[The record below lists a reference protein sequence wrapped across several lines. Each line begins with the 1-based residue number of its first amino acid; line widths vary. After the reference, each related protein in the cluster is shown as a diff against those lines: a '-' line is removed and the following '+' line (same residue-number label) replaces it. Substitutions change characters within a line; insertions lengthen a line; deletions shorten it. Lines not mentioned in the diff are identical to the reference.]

1 MRSGFHSESGPNR
14 EGEGRTVEQL
24 RVRRAQRD
32 TRDEGYR
39 VKARARRRGGRGR
52 RRGRRESS
60 APPPQKPGF
69 FAWLKSLFGFGRK
82 ETEKRPRRGSASL
95 DQQEKRVLED
105 FQKQFGITF
114 RDPGL
119 LKLALTHRSYLSVTG
134 QGPRESNERLEF
146 LGDSVLGL
154 VTSEYLYRRHPDEH
168 EGQLTKTK
176 SLLVSKAIL
185 SRRAL
190 RMGLGR
196 FVLMSHSEVE
206 SGGRQRLSILADA
219 FESVLGAVYLDQG
232 FEVAREYI
240 HKHLLAE
247 SDSIVADKR
256 HTNYKSHLQEYVQST
271 YRTHPVYRIRSENG
285 PDHSKYFMVEVMVG
299 RRTLG
304 EGRGHNKKE
313 AEQAA
318 ARDALERVEKSR
330 GGVREPQPEPTRER
344 APAVR
349 AVERD
354 EEGDAPAE
362 SRRRRRGRRGGRG
375 RGQETEAIAAPVPVE
390 DETDLELVGDAGE
403 AADPVEER
411 LERAAEAPAELAELE
426 PEDDDADDELEEDDA
441 DFDAEDDAEDE
452 DEDEDDDDDDDDDE
466 IADAAAAELDD
477 EGALDDLEDDEVV
490 EEIVDEPA
498 ERPRAMLTDDA
509 KPAPVVS
516 APVATERSATPAAQ
530 PSAPPPA
537 APMAW
542 GRSSR
547 RATGKPAPAADKG
560 PAPGPMT
567 EPVPPPAASLPD
579 EPVEQAAQE
588 ALHVD
593 PYDLH
598 EAPEEGGA
606 VEVVPPVEEDSD
618 DDEVD
623 ARIEEMER
631 AMANFGQRKGGG
643 TPSRRGQGFGRRNR
657 GR

>member
-1 MRSGFHSESGPNR
+1 MRPRFHPESGPNR
-14 EGEGRTVEQL
+14 EGEGRPVEL
-24 RVRRAQRD
+24 VRVRRAQRD
-32 TRDEGYR
+32 TGDEGYR

-52 RRGRRESS
+52 RRGKRETTP
-60 APPPQKPGF
+60 APAQSQGF
-69 FAWLKSLFGFGRK
+69 FGWLKSLFGFGRK
-82 ETEKRPRRGSASL
+82 EKEADKRPRRGSASL
-95 DQQEKRVLED
+95 DQQEKRVLEE

-196 FVLMSHSEVE
+196 YVLMSHSEVE

-285 PDHSKYFMVEVMVG
+285 PDHSKHFMVEVMVG

-318 ARDALERVEKSR
+318 ARDALERVEKVR
-330 GGVREPQPEPTRER
+330 GGAREEQPETPRER
-344 APAVR
+344 APVARV
-349 AVERD
+349 A
-354 EEGDAPAE
+354 EEHEDGEESGE

-375 RGQETEAIAAPVPVE
+375 RRDGAGSAAS
-390 DETDLELVGDAGE
+390 DS
-403 AADPVEER
+403 
-411 LERAAEAPAELAELE
+411 AESAELE
-426 PEDDDADDELEEDDA
+426 PMSAVAAPAGEPEELLELASRDTGEA
-441 DFDAEDDAEDE
+441 AEDSEPF
-452 DEDEDDDDDDDDDE
+452 DDDDYDE
-466 IADAAAAELDD
+466 VDVDATGGVDSE
-477 EGALDDLEDDEVV
+477 EEVDDLEDDDELEGEDDDLDDD
-490 EEIVDEPA
+490 EEDGDDED
-498 ERPRAMLTDDA
+498 EEEDDDDREEDFIS
-509 KPAPVVS
+509 PVV
-516 APVATERSATPAAQ
+516 TPALVAA
-530 PSAPPPA
+530 PSPSPAAAVAAVPVGAPAAPA
-537 APMAW
+537 SSPAPMAW
-542 GRSSR
+542 GRGTRRVSR
-547 RATGKPAPAADKG
+547 GAAAPAPVAEVVGVAVPG
-560 PAPGPMT
+560 PAPILAPIPAP
-567 EPVPPPAASLPD
+567 EPIED
-579 EPVEQAAQE
+579 ESRPVHEE
-588 ALHVD
+588 VLVD
-593 PYDLH
+593 PFDMREEEELV
-598 EAPEEGGA
+598 PE
-606 VEVVPPVEEDSD
+606 VEVVPPVADPDE
-618 DDEVD
+618 DDEQVD

-631 AMANFGQRKGGG
+631 AMANFGQRKGSDPAPKRS
-643 TPSRRGQGFGRRNR
+643 TFGRR
-657 GR
+657 GRKR